1 MNGESEERYTHSHI
15 DEIVAKYIR
24 LKAELNYIKECR
36 EKNIDIFHRNDNG
49 TSDK

>member
-1 MNGESEERYTHSHI
+1 MNGEYEVRYTHSHI

-36 EKNIDIFHRNDNG
+36 EKNIDIFHGNDNG
-49 TSDK
+49 TSNK

>member
-1 MNGESEERYTHSHI
+1 MNGETEERYTRSHI
-15 DEIVAKYIR
+15 DEIVAEYIR

>member
-1 MNGESEERYTHSHI
+1 MNGESEERYARSHI

-24 LKAELNYIKECR
+24 LKAELNYIRECR